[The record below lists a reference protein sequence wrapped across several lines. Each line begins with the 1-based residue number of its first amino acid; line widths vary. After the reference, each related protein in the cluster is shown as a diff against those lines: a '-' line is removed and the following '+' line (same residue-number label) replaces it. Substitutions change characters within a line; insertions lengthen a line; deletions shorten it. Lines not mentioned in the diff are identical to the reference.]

1 MNQSMKKFG
10 SWGLALGLLLAAAV
24 VVGWWLSEPAVH
36 ADKPG
41 PVEPGVV
48 AVVGGEKLTEADIET
63 ALASEFRELERQR
76 HQLLEKGLEKAI
88 ADKLV
93 ALESAKRGVSGD
105 ELISQEVEAK
115 IQAPTDAEVDAFYEE
130 RKDQISQP
138 KEQVAPRIRDFLRQQ
153 RGQELYAGL
162 IESLKGEYGVR
173 TYLEPLRVEVADAGA
188 PAKGPADAPV
198 TIIEFSD
205 FECPYCS
212 RVTPT
217 LERVT
222 KEYGEKVRLVF
233 RQFPLN
239 SIHPNA
245 QKAAEASL
253 CAHAQ
258 GRFWDMHDTMFKE
271 QRALGVDQLKQKAA
285 RLELDTEEFNTCLD
299 SGRYAAQVAADLEA
313 GAEAGVSG
321 TPAMFVNGRFLSGAQ
336 PYEAIAE
343 VIDDELARAERR

>member
-1 MNQSMKKFG
+1 MNQSLKKIG
-10 SWGLALGLLLAAAV
+10 PWGLAFGLLLAVGAV
-24 VVGWWLSEPAVH
+24 GAWWLSEPAVH
-36 ADKPG
+36 ADKPD
-41 PVEPGVV
+41 PVEAGVV
-48 AVVGGEKLTEADIET
+48 AVVGGEKLTEADIEA
-63 ALASEFRELERQR
+63 ALSSEFRELERQR
-76 HQLLEKGLEKAI
+76 HQLLEQGLERAI
-88 ADKLV
+88 AEKLV

-105 ELISQEVEAK
+105 ELLAQEVEAK
-115 IQAPTDAEVDAFYEE
+115 IQPATDAEVDAFYEE
-130 RKDQISQP
+130 RKDQINQP

-153 RGQELYAGL
+153 QGQEVYSDFIAA
-162 IESLKGEYGVR
+162 LKGQYGVR
-173 TYLEPLRVEVADAGA
+173 TYLEPLRVKVAHEGF
-188 PAKGPADAPV
+188 PAKGPEDAPV
-198 TIIEFSD
+198 TIVEFSD

-217 LERVT
+217 LDRVT
-222 KEYGEKVRLVF
+222 KEYGDKVRLVF

-271 QRALGVDQLKQKAA
+271 QRALGVEQLKQKAA

-299 SGRYAAQVAADLEA
+299 SGRYAEQVTADLEA
-313 GAEAGVSG
+313 GSEAGVSG